1 MPAMPEDNGIISGN
15 LNDEQERALIAL
27 LNLIIP
33 PSEDRTLP
41 GAAEVGFV
49 AYMQKENHV
58 PWIRDGLLSIT
69 DTSQERYGR
78 EFSVLT
84 GAEQTQLID
93 ELRRRL
99 IRFFIRLTNLVM
111 ECYYQHDRVLEAIG
125 LEARAPFPE
134 GYAVEEGDLTLL
146 EPVAQRVKLYRDPF
160 PERRH

>member
-1 MPAMPEDNGIISGN
+1 MPAMPKDNAIVSGN
-15 LNDEQERALIAL
+15 MDEEQERTLIVL

-33 PSEDRTLP
+33 PSKDRTMP
-41 GAAEVGFV
+41 GAADIGFI
-49 AYMQKENHV
+49 AYIQQENHV
-58 PWIRDGLLSIT
+58 LWIRDGLLTIAGSSH
-69 DTSQERYGR
+69 DKYGT
-78 EFSVLT
+78 EFSALT
-84 GAEQTQLID
+84 GSEQTQLID

-99 IRFFIRLTNLVM
+99 NRFFIRLTNLVM